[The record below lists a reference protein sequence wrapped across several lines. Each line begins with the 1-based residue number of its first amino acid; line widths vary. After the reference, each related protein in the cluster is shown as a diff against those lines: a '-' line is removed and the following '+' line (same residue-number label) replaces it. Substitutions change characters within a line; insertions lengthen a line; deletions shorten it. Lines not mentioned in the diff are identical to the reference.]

1 MHIDLIPLLPAAPG
15 HQLQLQ
21 VLRFGQAGAGPK
33 AYIQAAL
40 HADEV
45 PALLVAQHLR
55 EQLLQL
61 QASGLLLGEVV
72 LVPFANPLGLAQQVL
87 GQNQGRFDLRDG
99 INFNRSFA
107 ELTDATARL
116 VQNSLGPDAA
126 SNTRT
131 IRQALLQALHVQMKQ
146 TQHPTP
152 AQQLKHHLLQLAVDA
167 DVVLDLH
174 CDSEASVHLYAAT
187 AQAAQGA
194 LLGSLLGA
202 RAVLLA
208 DESGDTP
215 FDEACARPW
224 QLLQARFKNH
234 PVPLAC
240 FSATVELRGEADTHH
255 ATAAQDARA
264 CLEFLRQAGVLGGPP
279 LAGFLPA
286 PAPLCQPTL
295 LAASEPIAAP
305 RTGVVVFHLEPGAW
319 VAAGAAVADIVCVE
333 TGKRTAVCSQSA
345 GVLYARVHTRWA
357 LAGQRIAKVAG
368 SSLQR
373 TGKLLSA

>member
-1 MHIDLIPLLPAAPG
+1 MQTETIALLPAAPG
-15 HQLQLQ
+15 HQQHLQ
-21 VLRFGQAGAGPK
+21 VLRFGHPGQGPK

-55 EQLLQL
+55 QQLLAL
-61 QASGLLLGEVV
+61 EAADALLGEVV

-99 INFNRSFA
+99 INFNRGFA
-107 ELTDATARL
+107 ELADAAAQL
-116 VQNSLGPDAA
+116 VQNSLGADAA
-126 SNTRT
+126 ANTRS
-131 IRQALLQALHVQMKQ
+131 IRQALQQALQQQVNEAL
-146 TQHPTP
+146 HPTP
-152 AQQLKHHLLQLAVDA
+152 AQHLKHQLLRLAVDA

-174 CDSEASVHLYAAT
+174 CDHEACPHLYAAT
-187 AQAAQGA
+187 AQATQGA
-194 LLGSLLGA
+194 LLGTLLGA

-224 QLLQARFKNH
+224 QLLQAQFKNH
-234 PVPLAC
+234 PVPLVC
-240 FSATVELRGEADTHH
+240 FAATVELRGEADTHH

-264 CLEFLRQAGVLGGPP
+264 LLEFLRQAGVLGGPP
-279 LAGFLPA
+279 LAGFAPA
-286 PAPLCQPTL
+286 PEPLCQPTL
-295 LAASEPIAAP
+295 LAASEPITAP
-305 RTGVVVFHLEPGAW
+305 RTGVVVFHLEPGDW

-333 TGKRTAVCSQSA
+333 SGQHTAVCSQSA
-345 GVLYARVHTRWA
+345 GVLYARVHSRWA
-357 LAGQRIAKVAG
+357 TTGQRLAKVAG